1 MPLKKSPI
9 PSPFIYVK
17 LTQSARRHINK
28 SVAGTAVSPPRRARP
43 VLIRAPRPGITYRT
57 AAKRGPRPG
66 ITYRTEAIREPRP
79 AVTYR
84 TSANCAPRP
93 SLGIRAP
100 EGPLLSVRKKG
111 RFIFAKSAVAA
122 IRQNCPKSHELGTV
136 SGTLGTLSQT
146 CIFRLPCTE
155 MAVA

>member
-1 MPLKKSPI
+1 MPKKLFPI

-57 AAKRGPRPG
+57 AAKTRPE
-66 ITYRTEAIREPRP
+66 TFF
-79 AVTYR
+79 
-84 TSANCAPRP
+84 